1 MTASAAG
8 LEVYNIREFPW
19 QFPLLAL
26 SDLTRFI
33 MELTGLHILLTYQ
46 CIFECE
52 HCFVWG
58 SPAQQGTMTLT
69 QIRQVLN
76 QARQT
81 GSIKKIFF
89 EGGEPFLYYPILL
102 GGVQAASAL
111 GFKVG
116 LVTNA
121 YWANSREDAVEFLRP
136 FGALIEDLTI
146 SSDLYHY
153 SEMMSRQAKNALAA
167 AQELNIPIGMICVAQ
182 PEAEAASSQG
192 QITDQAAVMYRGR
205 AACKLAANAQLQAWE
220 QFTECPHE
228 DLREPGRAHL
238 DPLGN
243 LHICQGISLGN
254 VFEAPLKEIC
264 QKYTA
269 ETHAICGA
277 LLEGGPVALVQ
288 EYNLPHAEAYAD
300 ACHLCYEARL
310 SLRQRFPE
318 ILKPDQMYGGGSG

>member
-1 MTASAAG
+1 
-8 LEVYNIREFPW
+8 
-19 QFPLLAL
+19 
-26 SDLTRFI
+26 
-33 MELTGLHILLTYQ
+33 MELSSLHILLTFQ

-58 SPAQQGTMTLT
+58 SPAQQGTMTLA
-69 QIRQVLN
+69 QIRQVLE

-81 GSIKKIFF
+81 GSITKIFF
-89 EGGEPFLYYPILL
+89 EGGEPFLYYPLL
-102 GGVQAASAL
+102 LSGVQKATDL

-121 YWANSREDAVEFLRP
+121 YWANSPEDAVEFLRP
-136 FGALIEDLTI
+136 FSPLIEDLTI

-153 SEMMSRQAKNALAA
+153 SELMSRQAKNALYA
-167 AQELNIPIGMICVAQ
+167 AQELYIPIDIISVAQ
-182 PEAEAASSQG
+182 PTEEATSSHG
-192 QITDQAAVMYRGR
+192 QLTDQAAVMYRGR
-205 AACKLAANAQLQAWE
+205 AACKLVAHAQLQAWE
-220 QFTECPHE
+220 LFTECPHE
-228 DLREPGRAHL
+228 DLRESGRAHL

-254 VFEAPLKEIC
+254 VFEAPLQQIC
-264 QKYTA
+264 QKYSP
-269 ETHAICGA
+269 EVHPICGP
-277 LLEGGPVALVQ
+277 LLGGGPVALVQ

-318 ILKPDQMYGGGSG
+318 ILKPDQMYGG

>member
-1 MTASAAG
+1 
-8 LEVYNIREFPW
+8 
-19 QFPLLAL
+19 
-26 SDLTRFI
+26 
-33 MELTGLHILLTYQ
+33 MELSSLHILLTFQ

-58 SPAQQGTMTLT
+58 SPSQQGTMTLT
-69 QIRQVLN
+69 QIRQVLD

-81 GSIKKIFF
+81 GSIEKIFF
-89 EGGEPFLYYPILL
+89 EGGEPFLYYPLL
-102 GGVQAASAL
+102 LNGVRLAANM

-121 YWANSREDAVEFLRP
+121 YWANSPEDAVEFLRP
-136 FGALIEDLTI
+136 FSSLIEDLTI

-153 SEMMSRQAKNALAA
+153 SESMSRQANNALAA
-167 AQELNIPIGMICVAQ
+167 AEELNIAIDMICVAQ
-182 PEAEAASSQG
+182 PGAEVATSHG

-205 AACKLAANAQLQAWE
+205 AACKLVTHAQLRAWE
-220 QFTECPHE
+220 GFTECPHE

-254 VFEAPLKEIC
+254 VFEAPLKLIC
-264 QKYTA
+264 QEYVPEA
-269 ETHAICGA
+269 HPICGP

-288 EYNLPHAEAYAD
+288 EYNLPRAEAYAD

-318 ILKPDQMYGGGSG
+318 ILKPDQMYGG